1 MAAGDVH
8 VGEDGTVSGASRI
21 PCVIHY
27 IWFGGNPKPDL
38 VVRCIESWRHHMP
51 GWEIVEWNESNYD
64 VSKGPYIAQAHAARM
79 WAFASDYARFD
90 ILRSCGGVYLDA
102 DVELLRPLPDQV
114 LAHDA
119 FTGMES
125 GGAVSPGLV
134 FGCISSLPLLSEI
147 IKAYETSGFD
157 LDSPR
162 GPQTVNRRVTAIL
175 EKYGFRQEDVLQT
188 VAGVTIYP
196 SEYFCGYD
204 QDVHQQRITENT
216 ISIHHYAHTWGTRK
230 DRVRSSVQRLLYR
243 LVGDAGYRRML
254 AIKRRVFGVRGA

>member
-147 IKAYETSGFD
+147 IRAYETSGFD
-157 LDSPR
+157 LDRPG
-162 GPQTVNRRVTAIL
+162 GPQTVNRRVTDIL

-254 AIKRRVFGVRGA
+254 AIKRRFFGVRGA